1 MPDDS
6 AIISVDNVSKDFVLP
21 HEKVGSVKSAF
32 TGIVRRRSKRSVEM
46 QHALRGISFDIK
58 KGEFFGIVGRNGSGK
73 STLLKIIAGIY
84 QPTKGAVT
92 TKGKLVPFIELGVG
106 FNPDLT
112 GRENVYLNGA
122 MLGFS
127 RKEVDAMYDSIVEF
141 AELEKFMDQKL
152 KNYSSGM
159 QVRLA
164 FSVAIRADADI
175 LIIDEVLAVGDA
187 AFQRK
192 CLSYF
197 RQLKKDAKT
206 VVFVSHDMDS
216 VRQFCDRAAL
226 IEKSKVVTID
236 SSDRVAELYS
246 KMFAKEAQEQARKDS
261 GNEPTESS
269 RWGSGSVIIRD
280 PTINSKVVTDEIE
293 YLEFGG
299 TLEFKK
305 TIDKPVLGFKIV
317 DGSGKPIAGTNT
329 RLIHVNTSKY
339 EAGSEVLFTWK
350 IPNIFSN
357 DNYELSLAIVSQ
369 TGATYDIWNDAL
381 KFEVLKSIKT
391 PYIVTPKV
399 EVTIKNSAKKVSKP
413 GLH

>member
-1 MPDDS
+1 MSDDDV
-6 AIISVDNVSKDFVLP
+6 IVSVDNVSKDFVLP

-32 TGIVRRRSKRSVEM
+32 TGLMRRRGKRSVEM

-226 IEKSKVVTID
+226 IEKSEVVALD
-236 SSDRVAELYS
+236 NSDRIAELYS
-246 KMFAKEAQEQARKDS
+246 QMFTKEAQEQAKKDA
-261 GNEPTESS
+261 NNKPVESS
-269 RWGSGSVIIRD
+269 RWGSGAVTIKQPR
-280 PTINSKVVTDEIE
+280 INSTIVTDETD

-305 TIDKPVLGFKIV
+305 AVDRPVLGFKIV

-329 RLIHVNTSKY
+329 RLIHVDTLKY
-339 EAGSEVLFTWK
+339 EAGSEVAFTWR

-357 DNYELSLAIVSQ
+357 DNYELGLAVVSQ
-369 TGATYDIWNDAL
+369 TGVTYDIWNDAL

-399 EVTIKNSAKKVSKP
+399 KITIKSSEKKSS
-413 GLH
+413 